1 MINLVSVS
9 KSYRQGNENYK
20 ALHEISLNID
30 AGEFV
35 AIMGPSGS
43 GKSTLIN
50 IIGFLDNNFDGQYNF
65 NGTVVNDLNRRDHA
79 RLRNQSVCFI
89 FQNFKLIRNQ
99 SVGEN
104 VGLPLLYAGLKRRDI
119 IARVNDVLEQVGLP
133 GSYDKLP
140 KNLSGGQQ
148 QRVAIARAIVTRPN
162 FLVADEPTGALDSA
176 TSREI
181 LALFEE
187 LNRNGTTIIM
197 VTHDENVA
205 RQTNRL
211 IRILDGHLQS
221 DMEVQHAGS

>member
-1 MINLVSVS
+1 M
-9 KSYRQGNENYK
+9 
-20 ALHEISLNID
+20 
-30 AGEFV
+30 
-35 AIMGPSGS
+35 
-43 GKSTLIN
+43 
-50 IIGFLDNNFDGQYNF
+50 
-65 NGTVVNDLNRRDHA
+65 
-79 RLRNQSVCFI
+79 
-89 FQNFKLIRNQ
+89 
-99 SVGEN
+99 
-104 VGLPLLYAGLKRRDI
+104 
-119 IARVNDVLEQVGLP
+119 P

-211 IRILDGHLQS
+211 IRILDGRLQS